1 MRKFCCRVAVGSLCL
16 MMLLSLAQF
25 ARAADTLNWNT
36 SQSRVDADIKSWTLP
51 HLLEQVATRTGW
63 RVYLEPGVS
72 REVSARFKNQT
83 PGDALRLLIGDLNFA
98 LVPETNG
105 SSRLFIFRTGRE
117 NATQLI
123 NPAGKDSQGKIARHV
138 LNELIVT
145 LKPGEKIEDLARLVG
160 AKVVGKIDGI
170 NAYRLQFSD
179 EASANSA
186 LLLLGSN
193 PAVAGIDYNYI
204 VDPPPTPLG
213 LVSTTVPPV
222 QLKLVPPAGNG
233 QVIVGLPDTGL
244 QSMGSD
250 LDKFILKSLSV
261 VGDAT
266 LDPNSPSHGTSMA
279 EAILRGAAASG
290 GGSSSMQI
298 VSVDVY
304 GPNPTT
310 TMFDVAAG
318 IVQAVNNG
326 ANVINLS
333 LGGQGDSQFLHT
345 LIQQVTAR
353 GIPVFAAAG
362 NDGSAETFYP
372 AAYPEV
378 TAVTAS
384 SQGKIAAYANYGSF
398 VDVMAPGTTVVYLN
412 NASFIVSGTS
422 TSTALVSGLTAGL
435 ATSKNLSVSDAANA
449 VKTSPAFKPPATP

>member
-16 MMLLSLAQF
+16 MMLLSLALF
-25 ARAADTLNWNT
+25 ARAADTLNWKT

-98 LVPETNG
+98 LVPGTNG

-123 NPAGKDSQGKIARHV
+123 SPAGKDSQGKIARHV
-138 LNELIVT
+138 SNELIVT

-170 NAYRLQFSD
+170 NAYRLQFPD
-179 EASANSA
+179 EASADSA

-204 VDPPPTPLG
+204 VDPPPTPRG

-222 QLKLVPPAGNG
+222 QLKLVPPAGKG
-233 QVIVGLPDTGL
+233 QVIVGLIDTGV

-261 VGDAT
+261 AGDAT

-279 EAILRGAAASG
+279 EAILRAAALAG
-290 GGSSSMQI
+290 GGSSSLQI

-304 GPNPTT
+304 GNNPTT

-318 IVQAVNNG
+318 MAAVVNNG
-326 ANVINLS
+326 ANLINMS
-333 LGGQGDSQFLHT
+333 LGSEGESQYLHN
-345 LIQQVTAR
+345 LIKQVVQS
-353 GIPVFAAAG
+353 GIVVNAAAG
-362 NDGSAETFYP
+362 NNGSSVPFFP
-372 AAYPEV
+372 AAWSEVNSV
-378 TAVTAS
+378 TAG
-384 SQGKIAAYANYGSF
+384 SQSKIASWANYGSS
-398 VDVMAPGTTVVYLN
+398 VDLIAPASSVVYLN
-412 NASFIVSGTS
+412 GKAFLVTGTS
-422 TSTALVSGLTAGL
+422 TSTAIISGVMAGTA
-435 ATSKNLSVSDAANA
+435 ASQNLSATAAANA